1 MIYVHYVWKYIRSF
15 LIFNVE
21 NIIEMENII
30 VGIDFSKGSECA
42 IELSVDIANRMSLD
56 LKMVYVSS
64 TSQESGNSSEAEVQ
78 TKIEELVKKYQPCLT
93 STVMSYEITE
103 GKVSQELARI
113 AKQDEAVMVVVGT
126 HGTSGYEKDWIGRNA
141 YKTIEDTECP
151 VLTIRE
157 NFDFNK
163 ELENIVLPIDSSM
176 DTRQKVPFTIKMAK
190 LFNSK
195 IHILG
200 LYSSES
206 IMPMVDKYVDQVEKF
221 VKSYNIE
228 YTVEKT
234 GSENITNSTLEY
246 AEKMNADLIVIM
258 TEQEKKLTNIVLG
271 SYAQQMI
278 HHSMIPVLTI
288 HPEEINSTAR

>member
-278 HHSMIPVLTI
+278 HHSMVPVLTI
-288 HPEEINSTAR
+288 HPEEINSAAR

>member
-1 MIYVHYVWKYIRSF
+1 M
-15 LIFNVE
+15 IFNVE

-42 IELSVDIANRMSLD
+42 IELSVDIANRMGLD

-64 TSQESGNSSEAEVQ
+64 TSQESDNSSKAEVQ
-78 TKIEELVKKYQPCLT
+78 TKIEELVKKYQPRLT

-206 IMPMVDKYVDQVEKF
+206 IIPMVDKYIDQVEKF
-221 VKSYNIE
+221 IKTYNIE

-258 TEQEKKLTNIVLG
+258 TEQEKKLANIVLG

-278 HHSMIPVLTI
+278 HHSMVPVLTI
-288 HPEEINSTAR
+288 HPEEINSAAR

>member
-1 MIYVHYVWKYIRSF
+1 VWKYIRSF

>member
-113 AKQDEAVMVVVGT
+113 AKQDEAVMVIVGT

>member
-78 TKIEELVKKYQPCLT
+78 TKIEELVKKYQPYLT

>member
-1 MIYVHYVWKYIRSF
+1 VWKYIRSF

-78 TKIEELVKKYQPCLT
+78 TKIEELVKKYQPYLT

>member
-64 TSQESGNSSEAEVQ
+64 TSQESGNSSEAKVQ